1 MAQIFN
7 INKGSQL
14 PYLELEP
21 IENGRYTFEKLFEA
35 IQNADVTFTMT
46 NLDNGIV
53 KIANAPCEVVP
64 MNGNDL
70 SCTER
75 YKIQYKWKPRDTKE
89 SGRFIGKFKIKFYG
103 DLTDGDLVFPDGE
116 MIVPIADELYINV
129 LDGSIKKL

>member
-7 INKGSQL
+7 INKGSQM

-35 IQNADVTFTMT
+35 IQNAVVTFTMV
-46 NLDNGIV
+46 NLDNGIT

-64 MNGNDL
+64 MNNNEL

-75 YKIQYKWKPRDTKE
+75 YKIQYKWKTRDTKE
-89 SGRFIGKFKIKFYG
+89 SGRYIGKFKIHFLG
-103 DLTDGDLVFPDGE
+103 DLTDGDMVFPEGDL
-116 MIVPIADELYINV
+116 IVPIADELYINI
-129 LDGSIKKL
+129 LDGAIKK